1 MAKIPLPERGQPL
14 DLTYIN
20 SLADAVNTLY
30 NQVSVSASNYA
41 SIDTTSQDKIN
52 LKTSEIGLVAGRVEV
67 YNNATVTVAQEKDFS
82 YNFTNNFKYA
92 PIVTA
97 TPVNVGNTPAGKN
110 VSVILKNVT
119 TSRVEGVVRFGSAG
133 DLSLWVNLIIVGVPN

>member
-20 SLADAVNTLY
+20 SLADAVNGLY
-30 NQVSVSASNYA
+30 NQISISNSNYA
-41 SIDTTSQDKIN
+41 TIDTTGQDKVN
-52 LKTSEIGLVAGRVEV
+52 LKSSEIGLVAGRVEV

-119 TSRVEGVVRFGSAG
+119 TSRVEGVVRFGTAG
-133 DLSLWVNLIIVGVPN
+133 DLSLWVNLIIIGVPN

>member
-30 NQVSVSASNYA
+30 NQVSVSTSNYA
-41 SIDTTSQDKIN
+41 SIDTTSQDKVN

-82 YNFTNNFKYA
+82 YNFTNIFKYA

>member
-30 NQVSVSASNYA
+30 NQVSVSTSNYA

-133 DLSLWVNLIIVGVPN
+133 DSSLWVNLIIVGVPN

>member
-14 DLTYIN
+14 DLTYRN

-30 NQVSVSASNYA
+30 NQVSVSTSNYA

-82 YNFTNNFKYA
+82 YIDSDIINLLEQETTWAGEPTNFRGEKLIKLLSIDNTYTNIMRNILETSSEEIKKFYL
-92 PIVTA
+92 
-97 TPVNVGNTPAGKN
+97 NV
-110 VSVILKNVT
+110 
-119 TSRVEGVVRFGSAG
+119 
-133 DLSLWVNLIIVGVPN
+133 

>member
-30 NQVSVSASNYA
+30 NQVSVSTSNYA

>member
-20 SLADAVNTLY
+20 SLADAVNGLY
-30 NQVSVSASNYA
+30 NQISISNSNYA
-41 SIDTTSQDKIN
+41 TIDTTGQDKVN
-52 LKTSEIGLVAGRVEV
+52 LKASEIGLVAGRVEV

-92 PIVTA
+92 PVVTA

-119 TSRVEGVVRFGSAG
+119 TSRVEGVVRFGTAG
-133 DLSLWVNLIIVGVPN
+133 DLSLWVNLIIIGVPN

>member
-30 NQVSVSASNYA
+30 NQVSVSTSNYA

-119 TSRVEGVVRFGSAG
+119 TSRVEGVVRVQS
-133 DLSLWVNLIIVGVPN
+133 VIYN

>member
-20 SLADAVNTLY
+20 ALAEAVNKLY
-30 NQVSVSASNYA
+30 DQVSISTSNYA
-41 SIDTTSQDKIN
+41 SIDTAGLDKVN
-52 LKTSEIGLVAGRVEV
+52 LKTSEIGLVAGRVEI

-97 TPVNVGNTPAGKN
+97 TPVNIGNTPAGKN

-133 DLSLWVNLIIVGVPN
+133 DLSLWINLIIVGVPN

>member
-20 SLADAVNTLY
+20 SLADAVNGLY
-30 NQVSVSASNYA
+30 NQVSVSTSNYA
-41 SIDTTSQDKIN
+41 SIDTNGQDKVN

-119 TSRVEGVVRFGSAG
+119 TSRVEGVVRFGTAG

>member
-30 NQVSVSASNYA
+30 NQVSVSTSNYA

-82 YNFTNNFKYA
+82 YNFTNHFKYA

>member
-1 MAKIPLPERGQPL
+1 M
-14 DLTYIN
+14 
-20 SLADAVNTLY
+20 
-30 NQVSVSASNYA
+30 
-41 SIDTTSQDKIN
+41 
-52 LKTSEIGLVAGRVEV
+52 
-67 YNNATVTVAQEKDFS
+67 
-82 YNFTNNFKYA
+82 
-92 PIVTA
+92 TA

>member
-30 NQVSVSASNYA
+30 NQVSVSTSNYA

-67 YNNATVTVAQEKDFS
+67 YNCLL
-82 YNFTNNFKYA
+82 Y
-92 PIVTA
+92 
-97 TPVNVGNTPAGKN
+97 
-110 VSVILKNVT
+110 
-119 TSRVEGVVRFGSAG
+119 TSPSPRDGLLSRMPSSA
-133 DLSLWVNLIIVGVPN
+133 

>member
-20 SLADAVNTLY
+20 SLADSVNALY
-30 NQVSVSASNYA
+30 NQVSITTSNYA
-41 SIDTTSQDKIN
+41 SIDTIGSGKIN
-52 LKTSEIGLVAGRVEV
+52 LKTSEVGVVAGRVEV

-133 DLSLWVNLIIVGVPN
+133 DLSLFVNLIIIGVPN

>member
-20 SLADAVNTLY
+20 SLADAVNSLY
-30 NQVSVSASNYA
+30 NQVSASTSNYA
-41 SIDTTSQDKIN
+41 SVDTIGLDKVN

-97 TPVNVGNTPAGKN
+97 TPVNIGNTPAGKN

-119 TSRVEGVVRFGSAG
+119 TSRVEGVVKFGSAG
-133 DLSLWVNLIIVGVPN
+133 DLSLWVNLIIIGVPN

>member
-30 NQVSVSASNYA
+30 NQVSVSTSNYA
-41 SIDTTSQDKIN
+41 SIDTTSQDKVN

-82 YNFTNNFKYA
+82 YNFTNGFKYA

>member
-30 NQVSVSASNYA
+30 NQVSVSTSNYA
-41 SIDTTSQDKIN
+41 SIDIIGQDKVN
-52 LKTSEIGLVAGRVEV
+52 LKTSEIALVAGRVEV

-119 TSRVEGVVRFGSAG
+119 TNRVEGVVRFGSAG
-133 DLSLWVNLIIVGVPN
+133 DLSLSVNLIIVGVPN

>member
-30 NQVSVSASNYA
+30 NQVSVSTSNYA

-52 LKTSEIGLVAGRVEV
+52 LKTSEIGLVAGLVEV

>member
-1 MAKIPLPERGQPL
+1 MPKIPLPERGQPL

-30 NQVSVSASNYA
+30 NQVSVSTSNYA

>member
-30 NQVSVSASNYA
+30 NQVSVSTSNYA

-67 YNNATVTVAQEKDFS
+67 YNNATVTVAQEKIFHI
-82 YNFTNNFKYA
+82 T
-92 PIVTA
+92 
-97 TPVNVGNTPAGKN
+97 
-110 VSVILKNVT
+110 L
-119 TSRVEGVVRFGSAG
+119 
-133 DLSLWVNLIIVGVPN
+133 LIILSMLQL

>member
-20 SLADAVNTLY
+20 SLADAVNGLY
-30 NQVSVSASNYA
+30 TQISSSTSNYA
-41 SIDTTSQDKIN
+41 SIDTIGQDKIN
-52 LKTSEIGLVAGRVEV
+52 LKTSEMAVVAGRVEI
-67 YNNATVTVAQEKDFS
+67 YNNATVTVSQEKEFS

-97 TPVNVGNTPAGKN
+97 TPVNIGNTPAGTN
-110 VSVILKNVT
+110 VSVVLKNVT
-119 TSRVEGVVRFGSAG
+119 TSRIDGVVKFGSAG

>member
-30 NQVSVSASNYA
+30 NQVSVSTSNYA
-41 SIDTTSQDKIN
+41 SIDTTSQDKVN